1 MVVVLKGPG
10 LVLGPDQL
18 VAELLVLQVELR
30 LLPQRLLT
38 VAELVQL
45 ELQTGLA
52 IVNALL
58 DQIAGILKYIGRS
71 LWVTSAQQNRA
82 FLT

>member
-1 MVVVLKGPG
+1 M
-10 LVLGPDQL
+10 
-18 VAELLVLQVELR
+18 ELR
-30 LLPQRLLT
+30 LLPQRSLR
-38 VAELVQL
+38 VAELAQL
-45 ELQTGLA
+45 ELKAGFAT
-52 IVNALL
+52 VEALL